1 MYDSIIENLFNSF
14 SLLNTTSN
22 TSTAASS
29 NNQDSNFTIEKLYDA
44 IKLINK
50 TIPRTKLDDEIE
62 KFIISNNCT
71 INDVSL
77 IVNSDE
83 ISYNGIL
90 PLSIGKVKVKTS
102 NFTPRGEIF
111 ILLNKEINYGL

>member
-1 MYDSIIENLFNSF
+1 MYNNIIENLFNSF
-14 SLLNTTSN
+14 SLLNTTS
-22 TSTAASS
+22 TTTSS

-44 IKLINK
+44 IELVNK

-71 INDVSL
+71 INDVLL

-83 ISYNGIL
+83 ISHNGIL

-102 NFTPRGEIF
+102 NFAPRGEIF